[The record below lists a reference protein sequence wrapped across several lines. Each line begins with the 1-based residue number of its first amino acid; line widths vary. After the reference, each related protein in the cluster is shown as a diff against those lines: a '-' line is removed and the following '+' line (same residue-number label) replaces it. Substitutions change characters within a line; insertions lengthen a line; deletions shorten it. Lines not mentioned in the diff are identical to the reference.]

1 MSNASAG
8 QRLIALLM
16 ELKVDVA
23 FRLHQR
29 RTADFGHGKRRGK
42 GDHVVRWTRPPKP
55 EWMDDE
61 TYARMPES
69 IKVREVEVRV
79 DRAHDTLWS
88 KEPIYG

>member
-1 MSNASAG
+1 MSGASAG

-16 ELKVDVA
+16 ELKVDVV
-23 FRLHQR
+23 FRLNQR

-61 TYARMPES
+61 TYKPVCMPLRHTSNPTPSTRPLAANLPE
-69 IKVREVEVRV
+69 
-79 DRAHDTLWS
+79 T
-88 KEPIYG
+88 